1 MKKTIEAACIRAGNV
16 AVLVLSHGV
25 SVTASVLQQEL
36 ISHNIHLSVIF
47 PPSTDTPGLAED
59 EKTTPELTK
68 KLSISSK
75 LLDSMSVARSTLH
88 GLKAGQFSISC
99 NLDGLMLSVMGAGM
113 SPQHSLPLAVLEVMI
128 TEFFRIVAFLC

>member
-1 MKKTIEAACIRAGNV
+1 MKKTIEAACSEAGNV

-25 SVTASVLQQEL
+25 SVT
-36 ISHNIHLSVIF
+36 
-47 PPSTDTPGLAED
+47 D
-59 EKTTPELTK
+59 EKTKPELTK

-75 LLDSMSVARSTLH
+75 LLDSMSEARSTLH

-99 NLDGLMLSVMGAGM
+99 NFDGLMLSLVGAGM

-128 TEFFRIVAFLC
+128 TELFRIVAFLC